1 MTAASISLAST
12 GGVWDSGVSL
22 DTNYK
27 CVHVNCQIIK
37 IEILYEINENYDIK
51 NNILC
56 EEWVW
61 LTYLSNTLPQN
72 YEEGP

>member
-1 MTAASISLAST
+1 M
-12 GGVWDSGVSL
+12 
-22 DTNYK
+22 DTNSK

-37 IEILYEINENYDIK
+37 IEIVYEINENYDIK